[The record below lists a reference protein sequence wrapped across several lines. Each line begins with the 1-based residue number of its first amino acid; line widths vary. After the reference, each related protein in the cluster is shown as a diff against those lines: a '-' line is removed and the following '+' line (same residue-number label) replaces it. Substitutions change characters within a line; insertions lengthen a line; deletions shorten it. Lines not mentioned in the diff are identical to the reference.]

1 MDETHD
7 SVDDLVDKLAPKPG
21 PWDAMFREL
30 DVEPTTPGEWRGRI
44 GPGRTLHRGDP
55 NGELNAWGL
64 YRADVE
70 RHYRTAVVVRVPR
83 RELRRPFRWIR
94 DWWRGGAIV
103 ALFLAILL
111 VGGVR

>member
-1 MDETHD
+1 MTEWQAPTDWQLHD
-7 SVDDLVDKLAPKPG
+7 SVEDFIAAVHG
-21 PWDAMFREL
+21 
-30 DVEPTTPGEWRGRI
+30 EPT
-44 GPGRTLHRGDP
+44 
-55 NGELNAWGL
+55 NAELNAWGL

>member
-1 MDETHD
+1 LTEWQAPTDWQLHD
-7 SVDDLVDKLAPKPG
+7 SVEDFIAAVHG
-21 PWDAMFREL
+21 
-30 DVEPTTPGEWRGRI
+30 EPT
-44 GPGRTLHRGDP
+44 
-55 NGELNAWGL
+55 NAELNAWGL